1 MLDISSSLAARH
13 FASRAYRIQP
23 APPSRG
29 GMVRSTEIVYLSDA
43 ARRLSS
49 ELQAIDADDDRDP
62 RSREEALARLR
73 RLQAS
78 LNGETV

>member
-23 APPSRG
+23 AAPTRG
-29 GMVRSTEIVYLSDA
+29 SAVRSTEIVFLSDA

-49 ELQAIDADDDRDP
+49 ELQAIDADSGRDP
-62 RSREEALARLR
+62 HSRQEALARLR

-78 LNGETV
+78 LNGEAI